1 MIPNPT
7 DIRARIDQIR
17 LSYDGYKRQVTH
29 PGMSDERIARLQ
41 AEIQVMSEE
50 IATLEKLA
58 HLARIEPD
66 RHRIES
72 MVRDRL
78 ATVREALRNDPSL
91 SDLSE
96 QERDLTSGEIRA
108 FVWALGEDAVTL
120 GMQEVM
126 RGHER
131 SDPGRT
137 ERALPQILTH
147 HLEEAPDVD
156 TRASAAYDLGKL
168 HITSAIPSLANALQD
183 DPFVAE
189 IALRSLALFT
199 DDELQRAGVS
209 TDAIARIQEA
219 RSRQ

>member
-1 MIPNPT
+1 MIPTPT
-7 DIRARIDQIR
+7 DIRSRIDHLR
-17 LSYDGYKRQVTH
+17 LSHDGYKRQVAH
-29 PGMSDERIARLQ
+29 PGMSGDRVARLQ
-41 AEIQVMSEE
+41 SEIQIMSEE

-66 RHRIES
+66 PAKIET

-78 ATVREALRNDPSL
+78 ATVRDALRNNPLL

-120 GMQEVM
+120 GMQEMM

-137 ERALPQILTH
+137 ERALPQILIH
-147 HLEEAPDVD
+147 RLQEAPDAD

-189 IALRSLALFT
+189 IALRSLTLFT
-199 DDELQRAGVS
+199 DDELQQANLS
-209 TDAIARIQEA
+209 TDDFARIREA
-219 RSRQ
+219 RCPR